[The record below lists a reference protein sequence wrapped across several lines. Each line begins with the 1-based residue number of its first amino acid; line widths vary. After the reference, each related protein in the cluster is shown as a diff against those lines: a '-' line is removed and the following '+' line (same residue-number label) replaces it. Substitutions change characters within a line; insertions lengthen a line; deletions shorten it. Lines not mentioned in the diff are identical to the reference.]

1 MLEGYSGIPSDE
13 TLQHVHE
20 IRDKA
25 WSIRT
30 YPCTSLGIWLT
41 PMISHQEGYFTVLS
55 RLKAGTALL
64 DVGCFIGQE
73 LRRLVYDGAPS
84 ESLCGVDIAS
94 HWDVGFEMFR
104 DRSKFHAKF
113 IECDILTPNADLAA
127 LEGTFGV
134 IYISQVL
141 HQWGWDAQIKGG
153 AKVLETAKSKA
164 TYFWHDEETFKELWK
179 QVGEETGTK
188 WVAEATLKS
197 SEEGG
202 LDPKDTAD
210 LGPETRFLGFVVRR
224 LDEVEYWA

>member
-1 MLEGYSGIPSDE
+1 MGCAGCCIEGAVKLSKPKSNTIVFGFMLG
-13 TLQHVHE
+13 
-20 IRDKA
+20 
-25 WSIRT
+25 
-30 YPCTSLGIWLT
+30 
-41 PMISHQEGYFTVLS
+41 
-55 RLKAGTALL
+55 
-64 DVGCFIGQE
+64 
-73 LRRLVYDGAPS
+73 
-84 ESLCGVDIAS
+84 
-94 HWDVGFEMFR
+94 
-104 DRSKFHAKF
+104 
-113 IECDILTPNADLAA
+113 
-127 LEGTFGV
+127 
-134 IYISQVL
+134 
-141 HQWGWDAQIKGG
+141 QIKGG

>member
-141 HQWGWDAQIKGG
+141 HQWGWDAQV
-153 AKVLETAKSKA
+153 AAL
-164 TYFWHDEETFKELWK
+164 KE
-179 QVGEETGTK
+179 
-188 WVAEATLKS
+188 
-197 SEEGG
+197 
-202 LDPKDTAD
+202 P
-210 LGPETRFLGFVVRR
+210 
-224 LDEVEYWA
+224 